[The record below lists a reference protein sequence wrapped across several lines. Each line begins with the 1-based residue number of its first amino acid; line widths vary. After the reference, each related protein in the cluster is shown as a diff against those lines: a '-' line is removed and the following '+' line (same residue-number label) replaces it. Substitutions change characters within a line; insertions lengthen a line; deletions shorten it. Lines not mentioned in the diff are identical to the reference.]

1 MIFFLMIRRPPRST
15 RTDTRFPYTTLF
27 RSIAL
32 RLEHDVTAL
41 ERAGAGR
48 VRIAGVAEAFDAVLF
63 ATGRQPN
70 TGDLGL
76 DAAGVATDAAG
87 HVCVDARHATSADG
101 VPAVGDVT
109 DRVTLTPV
117 TLAVAP
123 RLVEIA
129 RASVRE
135 ESVKPCSPRC
145 CT

>member
-48 VRIAGVAEAFDAVLF
+48 VRIAGVAEAFDVVLF

-76 DAAGVATDAAG
+76 DAAGVDTDAAG
-87 HVCVDARHATSADG
+87 HVCVDARQDTSTDG
-101 VPAVGDVT
+101 GHAVGDGT
-109 DRVTLTPV
+109 DRVALTPV
-117 TLAVAP
+117 AIAAAA
-123 RLVEIA
+123 RLMDSVVRGVA
-129 RASVRE
+129 RAGAANHN
-135 ESVKPCSPRC
+135 
-145 CT
+145 